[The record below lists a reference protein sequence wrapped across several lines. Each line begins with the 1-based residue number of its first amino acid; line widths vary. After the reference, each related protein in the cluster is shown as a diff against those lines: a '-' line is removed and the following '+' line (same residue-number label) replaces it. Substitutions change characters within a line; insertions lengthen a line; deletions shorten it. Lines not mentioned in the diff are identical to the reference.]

1 MTDIKQLSQTKVF
14 EGYHAQY
21 SHASSALNCTMQ
33 FAIFLPPSASEDT
46 PVPVLYWLSGLTCTD
61 ENFMQKAGALKL
73 AAELGIA
80 IVAPDTSPRGDDV
93 PDDPDE
99 AYDFGKGAGF
109 YLNATQKPWNTHYQ
123 MYDYVV
129 SELPKIIEAEF
140 PVTSRKSISG
150 HSMGG
155 HGSLTIA
162 IKNPDSYCAVSALA
176 PIANPSNGLWG
187 QKAFSHYL
195 GEDRSTWSEY
205 DATALITQ
213 RGFDKPILAD
223 VGTDDSFEAEE
234 LHSQIF
240 LDAAKAAG
248 VDIEFNFREGYDHG
262 FYFVASFID
271 DHLRFHAKYLLA
283 D

>member
-14 EGYHAQY
+14 EGSHAQY
-21 SHASSALNCTMQ
+21 SHESSTLNCTMQ
-33 FAIFLPPSASEDT
+33 FAVFLPPHADKDT
-46 PVPVLYWLSGLTCTD
+46 PVPVLYWLSGLTCTH

-73 AAELGIA
+73 AAKLGIA

-93 PDDPDE
+93 ADDPDE

-109 YLNATQKPWNTHYQ
+109 YLNATQAPWNTHYH

-129 SELPKIIEAEF
+129 HELPKIIEAEF

-176 PIANPSNGLWG
+176 PITNPSKGLWG

-195 GEDRSTWSEY
+195 GEDRSAWSEY
-205 DATALITQ
+205 DATELISQ

-234 LHSQIF
+234 LHSLIF